1 MADRLIQDFIK
12 EQTKLMNA
20 PSHSKPAMKTIIKPD
35 MVRPTVEDTIDEKY
49 NNILEKKPAPKKV
62 IKFLQEC
69 VDSIMA
75 QED

>member
-1 MADRLIQDFIK
+1 M
-12 EQTKLMNA
+12 
-20 PSHSKPAMKTIIKPD
+20 
-35 MVRPTVEDTIDEKY
+35 RPTVEDTIDEKY